1 MIMQIFL
8 SWEKLRA
15 RKKCAYIKFNNIL
28 IKCLLAYLA
37 AFVMSGFLFNY
48 VLQELKKKCYSKSLQ
63 VLKVLRFAGGRS
75 VKAATEIW
83 KLDWALFGIYPWV
96 ANFFRCAL
104 CSWLWGFV
112 KATELSM
119 KSIPGRTFS
128 N

>member
-15 RKKCAYIKFNNIL
+15 KKKCAYIKFNNIL
-28 IKCLLAYLA
+28 IKCLLVAYLA

-48 VLQELKKKCYSKSLQ
+48 VLLELKRNVIPR
-63 VLKVLRFAGGRS
+63 VLPVLRFAGGKS

-83 KLDWALFGIYPWV
+83 KLDRALFGIYSWV
-96 ANFFRCAL
+96 ALFFSPAHSVPDCTAL
-104 CSWLWGFV
+104 S
-112 KATELSM
+112 ELSGDDEYFGELS
-119 KSIPGRTFS
+119 K